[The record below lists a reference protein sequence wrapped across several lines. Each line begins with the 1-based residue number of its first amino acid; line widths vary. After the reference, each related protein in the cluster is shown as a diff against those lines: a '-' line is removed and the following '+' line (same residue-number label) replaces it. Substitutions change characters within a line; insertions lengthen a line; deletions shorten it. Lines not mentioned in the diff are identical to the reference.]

1 MDNFVISARKYRP
14 SRFEDVIGQPQ
25 VTSTLKNA
33 IRNKHVAQAFLFCGP
48 RGVGKTTCARILAKV
63 INCEN
68 VTKDIE
74 PCNECESC
82 RSFNQNASF
91 NIHELDAASNNSV
104 EDMRNLI
111 DQVRFVPQAGKKKIY
126 IIDEVHMLS
135 QAAFNAFLKTLE
147 EPPPYAIF
155 ILATTEKH
163 KIIPTIL
170 SRCQIFDFNRI
181 KVQDTV
187 DYLVNIAKKE
197 NIEAEPDALHIIAQ
211 KSDGAMRDA
220 LSIFDRM
227 SVFSNG
233 KILYSDVITNLNILD
248 YDYFFRFIDFFLAE
262 NISGSLLTFNEILEK
277 GFEGDDFLQ
286 GLSEHCRNILVCKDP
301 ETVVLIETS
310 DNLRQRYLNQASYTP
325 ASFLLNALVLINDA
339 DLQYRT
345 SKNKRLTVELAL
357 TKLSFIQS
365 AIKLASDGTLVVEA
379 KKKPQQ
385 PPIETGVSK
394 TVQVQESKPAAPAL
408 DVRAKN
414 EVMPQSIKI
423 STKEEHVKKTISD
436 AEKEKNEASVI
447 KIVKSPIN
455 PVLLKD
461 AWKKYLDL
469 LKSQGKTPLLTL
481 MESTSPVVVEDGVIQ
496 FVVTSQINVGVMET
510 EKQSIGDFLKAELK
524 IESIEI
530 RLSADKTSNG
540 DDRTPYTPQEKFKYM
555 ATKNPQLVD
564 MVNKLNLELDF

>member
-82 RSFNQNASF
+82 RAFNQNASF

-394 TVQVQESKPAAPAL
+394 TVQVQESKPAAPAP
-408 DVRAKN
+408 DVRVKN

>member
-1 MDNFVISARKYRP
+1 
-14 SRFEDVIGQPQ
+14 
-25 VTSTLKNA
+25 
-33 IRNKHVAQAFLFCGP
+33 
-48 RGVGKTTCARILAKV
+48 
-63 INCEN
+63 
-68 VTKDIE
+68 
-74 PCNECESC
+74 
-82 RSFNQNASF
+82 
-91 NIHELDAASNNSV
+91 
-104 EDMRNLI
+104 
-111 DQVRFVPQAGKKKIY
+111 
-126 IIDEVHMLS
+126 MLS

>member
-82 RSFNQNASF
+82 RAFNQNASF

-394 TVQVQESKPAAPAL
+394 TVQVQESKPAAPAP
-408 DVRAKN
+408 DVRVKN

-447 KIVKSPIN
+447 KIVKSPVN

>member
-82 RSFNQNASF
+82 RAFNQNASF

-394 TVQVQESKPAAPAL
+394 TVQVQESKPAAPAP
-408 DVRAKN
+408 DVRVRN

>member
-82 RSFNQNASF
+82 RAFNQNASF

-394 TVQVQESKPAAPAL
+394 TVQVQESKPAAPAP
-408 DVRAKN
+408 DVRVRN

-447 KIVKSPIN
+447 KIVKSPVN